1 MGNEFRILTVCTG
14 NVCRSPAAEILLR
27 RGLGHGVV
35 VESAGTQALV
45 DRPLDPV
52 MADTLAPLGVTGDG
66 FAARLLEPEMIE
78 RADLVLAMT
87 REHRSAVVTLV
98 PTAMRRTFTLAEF
111 AGLLEAWEE
120 DGRVRPF
127 YTVRVPDRLRE
138 FMAVAARLRGRVR
151 PAAETDHDIPDPFML
166 APEVYRDSVE
176 QIAAAVGTIVGC
188 LTGTGPAARPRP
200 EQQAPRHAE
209 PEEPRRGSE
218 RGLRRL
224 LGRLGRP

>member
-27 RGLGHGVV
+27 RGLGRGVV

-52 MADTLAPLGVTGDG
+52 MADTLAPLGVSGDG
-66 FAARLLEPEMIE
+66 FVARLLEPGLIE

-111 AGLLEAWEE
+111 AALLEAWEE
-120 DGRVRPF
+120 DGEVRPF

-138 FMAVAARLRGRVR
+138 FMAVAASSRGRVR
-151 PAAETDHDIPDPFML
+151 PADETDLDIPDPFML
-166 APEVYRDSVE
+166 DPSVYRESVE
-176 QIAAAVGTIVGC
+176 QIVAAVDTIVGC
-188 LTGTGPAARPRP
+188 LTGSGPTPRPRRQP
-200 EQQAPRHAE
+200 ERADADAGS
-209 PEEPRRGSE
+209 EPRRGSE
-218 RGLRRL
+218 GGLRRFL
-224 LGRLGRP
+224 RRIGRP